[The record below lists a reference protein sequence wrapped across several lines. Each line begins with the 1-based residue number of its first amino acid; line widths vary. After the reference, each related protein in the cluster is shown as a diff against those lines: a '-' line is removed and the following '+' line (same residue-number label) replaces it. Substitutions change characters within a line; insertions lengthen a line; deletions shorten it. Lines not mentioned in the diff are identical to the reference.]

1 MDIINYTTISPT
13 TYKSNINNRKP
24 KYVVIICISIICII
38 CIVCIIYSIYEYYFE
53 YIKRTNNKPYKIEFI
68 NINVENI
75 EKDIDNC
82 SICLEELT
90 GDVCNLNKCSHKF
103 HKLCFEQL
111 QKYKIIHCPLCNQH
125 FYIESI
131 V

>member
-1 MDIINYTTISPT
+1 MDIIIYTTISPT

-24 KYVVIICISIICII
+24 KYVVIICISIICMI
-38 CIVCIIYSIYEYYFE
+38 CLVCIIYSIYECYIE
-53 YIKRTNNKPYKIEFI
+53 YIKRTKNKPYEIEYI
-68 NINVENI
+68 KSNVD
-75 EKDIDNC
+75 KDIDNC

-90 GDVCNLNKCSHKF
+90 GNVCKMNNCSHKF